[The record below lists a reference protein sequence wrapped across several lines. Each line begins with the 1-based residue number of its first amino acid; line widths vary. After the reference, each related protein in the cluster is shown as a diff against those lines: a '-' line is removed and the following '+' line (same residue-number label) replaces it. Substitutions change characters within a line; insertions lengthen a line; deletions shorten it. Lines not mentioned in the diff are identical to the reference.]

1 MAAVKVIRRGLRS
14 FDAAYVDFFLSLLP
28 GPRDREGLPEN
39 IRFWLTR
46 PEQTD
51 PAETFPVGLLYG
63 PSGCGKSSL
72 IKAGLLPLL
81 GAHVVPI
88 YVESTADAT
97 EARLMAALAKRCPQL
112 PQAEG
117 LRVALAS
124 LRRTKWFVSIF
135 RTVTTSANGAG
146 TFA

>member
-1 MAAVKVIRRGLRS
+1 
-14 FDAAYVDFFLSLLP
+14 
-28 GPRDREGLPEN
+28 
-39 IRFWLTR
+39 
-46 PEQTD
+46 
-51 PAETFPVGLLYG
+51 
-63 PSGCGKSSL
+63 
-72 IKAGLLPLL
+72 
-81 GAHVVPI
+81 VVPI

-135 RTVTTSANGAG
+135 RTVTTPANGAG
-146 TFA
+146 TLA